1 MAPDLPATLLTFIQ
15 DCIPTYQAAE
25 LLLFM
30 AANPDSAFTP
40 EEIVTAMRPV
50 DITVSAVK
58 EYTAALA
65 AASLIRERGGTYQYS
80 PRPDL
85 EMRVGELRRAYNE
98 KPVTLVRATY
108 HIADRNIRSF
118 ADAFKLRR
126 DER

>member
-25 LLLFM
+25 LLLLM
-30 AANPDSAFTP
+30 AAHPESAFTP
-40 EEIVTAMRPV
+40 EDIVAAMRPV
-50 DITVSAVK
+50 HITISAVK

-65 AASLIRERGGTYQYS
+65 AARLIQEQGGTYRYC

-85 EMRVGELRRAYNE
+85 EARVGELIRAYNE
-98 KPVTLVRATY
+98 QPVTLIRATY